1 MSVFVFGYTVG
12 TWPHAMTEAERRSK
26 GKSFK
31 VMFFFQHSFISESTN
46 IQGNYSHFHVFFKN
60 SGFPILHLSLF
71 SF

>member
-31 VMFFFQHSFISESTN
+31 VIFFSTFILSESTN
-46 IQGNYSHFHVFFKN
+46 IRGNYSHFHVFFKN
-60 SGFPILHLSLF
+60 PGFLILRLSLF

>member
-31 VMFFFQHSFISESTN
+31 VMFFFN
-46 IQGNYSHFHVFFKN
+46 IHLYQNLQIFREIILIFTYSSRIMAF
-60 SGFPILHLSLF
+60 
-71 SF
+71 

>member
-31 VMFFFQHSFISESTN
+31 VMFFFNIHFIR
-46 IQGNYSHFHVFFKN
+46 IYKYSRK
-60 SGFPILHLSLF
+60 LF
-71 SF
+71 SFSRIFQESWLSDFAFVFI